1 MIAIFENWRE
11 KREKIGKWLMFISIL
26 LLSILQIFT
35 LCEIFYNTR
44 NDYQA
49 NIYTVLLS
57 QTNHLNLTKSLTAP
71 LDFLSYNYS
80 NNSLFIKK
88 KSQSIDTIIY
98 LPQHTDTERLLC
110 QGNYDIRD
118 MNVWSL
124 DSLASLLK
132 ESFRYQNFIPPFTLT
147 LTDAEGKILDQYQN
161 TGPSLSLWAVHQ
173 EILLGF
179 LEHHLL
185 TADFIY
191 PLSYFW
197 YQVWDKVITTLGL
210 FFLL

>member
-71 LDFLSYNYS
+71 LDLSSAAYRHR
-80 NNSLFIKK
+80 
-88 KSQSIDTIIY
+88 TI
-98 LPQHTDTERLLC
+98 
-110 QGNYDIRD
+110 
-118 MNVWSL
+118 
-124 DSLASLLK
+124 
-132 ESFRYQNFIPPFTLT
+132 TLSRK
-147 LTDAEGKILDQYQN
+147 LRH
-161 TGPSLSLWAVHQ
+161 S
-173 EILLGF
+173 
-179 LEHHLL
+179 
-185 TADFIY
+185 
-191 PLSYFW
+191 
-197 YQVWDKVITTLGL
+197 
-210 FFLL
+210 